1 MKKLIA
7 LFLALT
13 IPICLL
19 AGCGKA
25 AGTEQ
30 AQPTETQTAAFTP
43 VTVENYGRTLTIKSR
58 PKAVVTAGPNCT
70 EVMCALG
77 LSNLVVGDSVNNHS
91 RGPLDQWASDYKA
104 IKEINNGYPTL
115 EAVVASGC
123 DFLYAIDWVFE
134 GDFTI
139 EALEQYG
146 ITVYVSEAKD
156 YDGVWKELTDLGSI
170 FGVQDTAAQF
180 IASEKDRIA
189 AVEETVK
196 GQAPQKVFVFDSD
209 CGDGTVYTAGKPNIE
224 TTFIQTAGGTN
235 VFGETDDAWFAV
247 SYEEILKANPDVI
260 VVHDYFDASYENNIE
275 AMKKSPILSQLDAVK
290 NNRFIKL
297 SLESAFPGSRSAYT
311 VELLAKG
318 MHPDLFAK

>member
-1 MKKLIA
+1 MKKLTA
-7 LFLALT
+7 VLLAFVMLACLF
-13 IPICLL
+13 
-19 AGCGKA
+19 AGCGKTES
-25 AGTEQ
+25 GTPQESQ
-30 AQPTETQTAAFTP
+30 NTETAYTP
-43 VTVENYGRTLTIKSR
+43 VNVENYGRTLTIKER

-77 LSNLVVGDSVNNHS
+77 LADLVVGDSVNNHS
-91 RGPLDQWASDYKA
+91 RGPLDQWASDYKS

-139 EALEQYG
+139 EALEKYG
-146 ITVYVSEAKD
+146 ITVYVCEATD
-156 YDGVWKELTDLGSI
+156 YDGVWKELTDLGKI
-170 FGVQDTAAQF
+170 FGVEDTAATF
-180 IASEKDRIA
+180 ISSEKDRISK
-189 AVEETVK
+189 VESTIKGET
-196 GQAPQKVFVFDSD
+196 PQKVFVFDSD

-224 TTFIQTAGGTN
+224 TAFIKTAGGTN

-247 SYEEILKANPDVI
+247 SYEEILAANPDVI
-260 VVHDYFDASYENNIE
+260 VVHDYFDASYEDNIA
-275 AMKKSPILSQLDAVK
+275 AMKASPVLSQLDAVK
-290 NNRFIKL
+290 NGRFVKL

-318 MHPDLFAK
+318 IYPDFFK